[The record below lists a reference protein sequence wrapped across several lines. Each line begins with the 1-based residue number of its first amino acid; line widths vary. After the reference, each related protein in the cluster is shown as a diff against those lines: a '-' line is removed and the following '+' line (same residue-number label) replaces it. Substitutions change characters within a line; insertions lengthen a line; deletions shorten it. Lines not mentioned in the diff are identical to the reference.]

1 MPRFNI
7 TTASRARVNQKF
19 RFATRSFSAC
29 LRANSARPASVF
41 CNSCTVLA
49 FPPFTPAPCVV
60 TPPAAACASVQSA
73 NTKGNFEC
81 LESQCAIADFSLG
94 AACPHVGHLYL
105 ACPAAPPSLSAFPA
119 APPPRFVSAA
129 SALAASDFA
138 VCFFGFAFPAMTT
151 NEGEPAPRRVPR
163 PDDDCRDGRRRGRDG
178 LARRARAP
186 RRAGT
191 RLSYSTLVSS
201 NCLKRECDHSYAQTV
216 RASSSCPRPSHAT
229 SGRTTPSR
237 PLRHPPLCDALD
249 MATTQEIKLF
259 GKWTFDDVEVS
270 LSKARRA
277 RRDVA
282 RRARDVASTIDR
294 DAAY

>member
-7 TTASRARVNQKF
+7 TNASPARVNQKF
-19 RFATRSFSAC
+19 RFETRSFSAC
-29 LRANSARPASVF
+29 LRANSALPASVF

-60 TPPAAACASVQSA
+60 TPPTAACASVQSE

-105 ACPAAPPSLSAFPA
+105 ACPAAPPNRSCFPA

-151 NEGEPAPRRVPR
+151 NEPAPSV
-163 PDDDCRDGRRRGRDG
+163 DGSVQSASVAGVDCRGAAAVG
-178 LARRARAP
+178 A
-186 RRAGT
+186 
-191 RLSYSTLVSS
+191 SVS
-201 NCLKRECDHSYAQTV
+201 
-216 RASSSCPRPSHAT
+216 
-229 SGRTTPSR
+229 
-237 PLRHPPLCDALD
+237 
-249 MATTQEIKLF
+249 
-259 GKWTFDDVEVS
+259 
-270 LSKARRA
+270 
-277 RRDVA
+277 RDVSFVFNA
-282 RRARDVASTIDR
+282 LFL
-294 DAAY
+294 